1 MKINIKRIN
10 YDGTLNDNGNWWK
23 WDEFCDLCG
32 ADCKKSDWQVTSP
45 PNINEKDYCINCL
58 RKLLD
63 EKKGTVK
70 NV

>member
-32 ADCKKSDWQVTSP
+32 
-45 PNINEKDYCINCL
+45 
-58 RKLLD
+58 
-63 EKKGTVK
+63 G
-70 NV
+70 